1 MSKKIVL
8 PLAAF
13 LLLSVGGG
21 GAYVYMSSNGMLGG
35 GEPEPPPPE
44 KLGMIALDPFLTNI
58 QGGNGRRHARISI
71 TLAIAPE
78 ERAAE
83 VSADT
88 LAVARLRDCV
98 LNLITARTA
107 EELTS
112 PDWKAQLRKEII
124 AGAAPIVEPGSVME
138 ALFGELVVQ

>member
-1 MSKKIVL
+1 MNKKILL
-8 PLAAF
+8 PLAAV
-13 LLLSVGGG
+13 LLLGAGGAGAYFYMSANGKLGG
-21 GAYVYMSSNGMLGG
+21 GA
-35 GEPEPPPPE
+35 PAPPPPE
-44 KLGMIALDPFLTNI
+44 KLGMIALDPFLTNV
-58 QGGNGRRHARISI
+58 QGGNGRHHARISI

-83 VSADT
+83 VSSDT

-112 PDWKAQLRKEII
+112 PEGKAELRKQII
-124 AGAAPIVEPGSVME
+124 AGAAPIVEPGSVKE